1 MTLLQHTWGSEVL
14 SADWSCDMGLL
25 AGRAADALVVLL
37 KHFRRVNSSAAA
49 WTRFCT
55 KLDEEQVK
63 RMEKLRKQMA
73 GQPEKRNL
81 KALASEITLDSEGYP
96 AMVAKDVV
104 DSDEGEGEQ

>member
-1 MTLLQHTWGSEVL
+1 
-14 SADWSCDMGLL
+14 MGLL

-63 RMEKLRKQMA
+63 RMEKLGNKWQVSLRR
-73 GQPEKRNL
+73 E
-81 KALASEITLDSEGYP
+81 T
-96 AMVAKDVV
+96 
-104 DSDEGEGEQ
+104 